1 MSLKKP
7 SEYFRRESASVD
19 NSIQDLG
26 DVPELS
32 SFSDAFDS
40 FKNNLSRIEVFSN
53 SLDNYNSNIEK
64 VNELSQTVGEVKEEI
79 QNLINKKDLDRAM
92 MTQLLVVEQSIREVQ
107 SKVKSINEDKLSQVR
122 SEVVLI
128 TNSVNDFVESEV
140 PRYKKLL
147 EDTNRKYERLEGNVN
162 KSIEESKSSYDKK
175 YQKLTET
182 LQGINEKSLS
192 GFLEDFKLL
201 DENFAKLKKED
212 IPKYKG
218 FIVETERKTES
229 KLEDFDAKT
238 DSKLDEFNQK
248 LLSFEENVKD
258 RIDNVQ
264 SSLKEFVEVE
274 APKYNK
280 LLIENKLKTEE
291 EVKVI
296 QKNIEEKVSQF
307 VSDIETLKSNALNES
322 KEIDK
327 FVTEKIGDFKKVL
340 TETQKDVKKTLS
352 TYTSISKTFEDKVL
366 TENEKLNSY
375 DETLKDF
382 SGKINECLSQ
392 VLLFK
397 EEIEINE
404 EIQNEWKEVLK
415 GELSQRIKE
424 YKEELNEEVVLI
436 QNDLS
441 KKVSDLEIN
450 IVRNESHLK
459 VQNKNLE
466 QIQEDV
472 RSTIQKLNI
481 EELEEQNYELGKK
494 VKYLEEVFEKFNEKE
509 ILTESIIAEPPSVDN
524 KDPLTPLDQNFVTL
538 DQLQQHYRLFINRIQ
553 QQLASIGGGGE
564 TRLKYLDDIVGIA
577 TNPSVY
583 DGKLLKYDHSIGK
596 FEFGDVDEQ
605 GISISEENI
614 IYVAKDGNDGNSG
627 TLTQPKLTIKA
638 AVESIVS
645 AGTTDKVVRVAP
657 GTYIENNP
665 IILPD
670 EVTVIG
676 HSLRET
682 TVIPQ
687 NDNQDLFYVGNGNY
701 IAEMS
706 FRGSLPGKAVV
717 SFDPTKPRY
726 ITQSPYVQNCTN
738 FIPDSIG
745 LRVDGSAAM
754 GPIKSMVL
762 DSYTQYNQGGIGASI
777 TNQGYAQLVSMFT
790 ICDEIAIYCG
800 SGGGCDLTNSNSSFG
815 DYGLVADGVSGK
827 LFSGIVTTAAS
838 ELSDSFELLLEGP
851 ELSVSNALYDKAT
864 GLTTITTSS
873 NHNLNVGAAV
883 TISDLKFTCDSFTDI
898 EEYTVSNAV
907 YDNTTGIL
915 TVTTAEQNELSVGIS
930 VTMSNLKFSCDSFVG
945 ITTFDVS
952 NAVYDN
958 TTGILTVT
966 TSGDHN
972 FTTNL
977 SVDFNNLVFECDS
990 GGGLS
995 TAYFPPYSGDG
1006 NGDPDA
1012 TTFEVLSTP
1021 SSTTFTVN
1029 VGPSTIVHTYQEGGT
1044 VAIGTITTFP
1054 SGRFGNVFEITK
1066 INSNTE
1072 FVTNVG
1078 VSTFIHSYVSGG
1090 NVSISTIANFP
1101 NGNQGYVFN
1110 VQKINSSTEFETYV
1124 GVSTFIHTYDSG
1136 GNVKLNL
1143 VRPYDGQ
1150 TVYFNE
1156 LYENVKTISIT
1167 NGGSGYTSTPIVT
1180 IDPPSES
1187 WGVRAKAIATIE
1199 NGSVT
1204 QIDILSNG
1212 RGYTTTPNITFSA
1225 PQSGINTAEG
1235 SAILTPEY
1243 YTVNKS
1249 TEISNGIT
1257 TVTLNE
1263 NIPFAV
1269 GVGTTVNFFRQS
1281 RILATGHS
1289 FEFIGSGTDI
1299 SNAVPFSN
1307 GSPPIPEN
1315 ETDARNGGLVVYTS
1329 TSQSGNFKI
1338 GDGVTINQNT
1348 SSITGQA
1355 YEKSLVSTMT
1365 PYILS
1370 LGAL

>member
-64 VNELSQTVGEVKEEI
+64 VNELSQTVSEVKEEI

-92 MTQLLVVEQSIREVQ
+92 MAQLLVVEQSIREVQ
-107 SKVKSINEDKLSQVR
+107 SKVKSINENKLSQVR
-122 SEVVLI
+122 SEVVLLA
-128 TNSVNDFVESEV
+128 NSVNDFVESEV

-175 YQKLTET
+175 YQKLTEK
-182 LQGINEKSLS
+182 LQGINQESLS
-192 GFLEDFKLL
+192 EIFEDFKKL
-201 DENFAKLKKED
+201 DKSFKRLRERE
-212 IPKYKG
+212 IPKYSKL
-218 FIVETERKTES
+218 IVESEKKVESKIEETQFKIDDVDSKISESLNSFEEKIDNEILPSYKKYIIDSEQKTES
-229 KLEDFDAKT
+229 KFNELDQKFSETIETFKEDVTSDINKRYSDVSDIVETLGSNLQRIEEKEIPRYKKFIVESQTKI
-238 DSKLDEFNQK
+238 DEFNDTLDETVK
-248 LLSFEENVKD
+248 SLLN
-258 RIDNVQ
+258 
-264 SSLKEFVEVE
+264 
-274 APKYNK
+274 
-280 LLIENKLKTEE
+280 
-291 EVKVI
+291 
-296 QKNIEEKVSQF
+296 KVSQ
-307 VSDIETLKSNALNES
+307 VEGDKTDLIKVVNDKIQEANALRDLV
-322 KEIDK
+322 I
-327 FVTEKIGDFKKVL
+327 
-340 TETQKDVKKTLS
+340 
-352 TYTSISKTFEDKVL
+352 EDLEL
-366 TENEKLNSY
+366 TENARKGL
-375 DETLKDF
+375 DR
-382 SGKINECLSQ
+382 KI
-392 VLLFK
+392 
-397 EEIEINE
+397 
-404 EIQNEWKEVLK
+404 
-415 GELSQRIKE
+415 
-424 YKEELNEEVVLI
+424 
-436 QNDLS
+436 
-441 KKVSDLEIN
+441 SDLEVE

-459 VQNKNLE
+459 IQNKNLE
-466 QIQEDV
+466 QIQEEV
-472 RSTIQKLNI
+472 KSSIEQLNTLN
-481 EELEEQNYELGKK
+481 EEYGEQNYELGKK

-509 ILTESIIAEPPSVDN
+509 ILTEGILAEPPSTN
-524 KDPLTPLDQNFVTL
+524 NEDPLTPTDKKFVTT
-538 DQLQQHYRLFINRIQ
+538 DELQNHYRLFINRVQ

-577 TNPSVY
+577 TNPTVY
-583 DGKLLKYDHSIGK
+583 DNKFLAYDDSIK
-596 FEFGDVDEQ
+596 RFEFRNVPEPSVN
-605 GISISEENI
+605 IAEENI
-614 IYVAKDGNDGNSG
+614 IYVAKDGDDTNDG
-627 TLTQPKLTIKA
+627 TLGRPKLTIKN
-638 AVESIVS
+638 AVETLVA
-645 AGTTDKVVRVAP
+645 AGKSDNVVRVAP
-657 GTYIENNP
+657 GTYIEDNP
-665 IILPD
+665 ITLPD
-670 EVTVIG
+670 EMTVMG

-687 NDNQDLFYVGNGNY
+687 NDDEDLFYVGNGNY

-777 TNQGYAQLVSMFT
+777 TNQGYAQLVSLFT
-790 ICDEIAIYCG
+790 ICDEIAVYCG

-838 ELSDSFELLLEGP
+838 ELSDTFELILDGP

-907 YDNTTGIL
+907 YDEQTGIL

-930 VTMSNLKFSCDSFVG
+930 VTMSDLKFSCDSFVG

-952 NAVYDN
+952 NAVYDEQS
-958 TTGILTVT
+958 GILTVT
-966 TSGDHN
+966 TSVDHN
-972 FTTNL
+972 FSTNL

-1029 VGPSTIVHTYQEGGT
+1029 VGPSTIVHTYQQGGT

-1054 SGRFGNVFEITK
+1054 SGRFGNVFEISK

-1150 TVYFNE
+1150 AVYFNE

-1235 SAILTPEY
+1235 LAILTPEY

-1329 TSQSGNFKI
+1329 TNQSGNFKI

>member
-64 VNELSQTVGEVKEEI
+64 VNELSQTVSEVKEEI

-92 MTQLLVVEQSIREVQ
+92 MAQLLVVEQSIREVQ
-107 SKVKSINEDKLSQVR
+107 SKVKSINENKLSQVR
-122 SEVVLI
+122 SEVVLLA
-128 TNSVNDFVESEV
+128 NSVNDFVESEV

-175 YQKLTET
+175 YQKLTEK
-182 LQGINEKSLS
+182 LQGINQESLS
-192 GFLEDFKLL
+192 EIFEDFKKL
-201 DENFAKLKKED
+201 DKSFKRLRERE
-212 IPKYKG
+212 IPKYSKL
-218 FIVETERKTES
+218 IVESEKKVESKIEETQFKIDDVDSKISESLNSFEEKIDNEILPSYKKYIIDSEQKTES
-229 KLEDFDAKT
+229 KFNELDQKFSETIETFKEDVTSDINKRYSDVSDIVETLGSNLQRIEEKEIPRYKKFIVESQTKI
-238 DSKLDEFNQK
+238 DEFNDTLDETVK
-248 LLSFEENVKD
+248 SLLN
-258 RIDNVQ
+258 
-264 SSLKEFVEVE
+264 
-274 APKYNK
+274 
-280 LLIENKLKTEE
+280 
-291 EVKVI
+291 
-296 QKNIEEKVSQF
+296 KVSQ
-307 VSDIETLKSNALNES
+307 VEGDKTDLIKVVNDKIQEANALRDLV
-322 KEIDK
+322 I
-327 FVTEKIGDFKKVL
+327 
-340 TETQKDVKKTLS
+340 
-352 TYTSISKTFEDKVL
+352 EDLEL
-366 TENEKLNSY
+366 TENARKGL
-375 DETLKDF
+375 DR
-382 SGKINECLSQ
+382 KI
-392 VLLFK
+392 
-397 EEIEINE
+397 
-404 EIQNEWKEVLK
+404 
-415 GELSQRIKE
+415 
-424 YKEELNEEVVLI
+424 
-436 QNDLS
+436 
-441 KKVSDLEIN
+441 SDLEVE

-459 VQNKNLE
+459 IQNKNLE
-466 QIQEDV
+466 QIQEEV
-472 RSTIQKLNI
+472 KSSIEQLNTLN
-481 EELEEQNYELGKK
+481 EEYGEQNYELGKK

-509 ILTESIIAEPPSVDN
+509 ILTEGILAEPPSTN
-524 KDPLTPLDQNFVTL
+524 NEDPLTPTDKKFVTT
-538 DQLQQHYRLFINRIQ
+538 DELQNHYRLFINRVQ

-577 TNPSVY
+577 TNPTVY
-583 DGKLLKYDHSIGK
+583 DNKFLAYDDSIK
-596 FEFGDVDEQ
+596 RFEFRNVPEPSVN
-605 GISISEENI
+605 IAEENI
-614 IYVAKDGNDGNSG
+614 IYVAKDGDDTNDG
-627 TLTQPKLTIKA
+627 TLGRPKLTIKN
-638 AVESIVS
+638 AVETLVA
-645 AGTTDKVVRVAP
+645 AGKSDNVVRVAP
-657 GTYIENNP
+657 GTYIEDNP
-665 IILPD
+665 ITLPD
-670 EVTVIG
+670 EMTVMG

-687 NDNQDLFYVGNGNY
+687 NDDEDLFYVGNGNY

-777 TNQGYAQLVSMFT
+777 TNQGYAQLVSLFT
-790 ICDEIAIYCG
+790 ICDEIAVYCG

-838 ELSDSFELLLEGP
+838 ELSDTFELILDGP

-907 YDNTTGIL
+907 YDEQTGIL

-930 VTMSNLKFSCDSFVG
+930 VTMSDLKFSCDSFVG

-952 NAVYDN
+952 NAVYDEQS
-958 TTGILTVT
+958 GILTVT
-966 TSGDHN
+966 TSVDHN
-972 FTTNL
+972 FSTNL

-1021 SSTTFTVN
+1021 SSKTFTVN
-1029 VGPSTIVHTYQEGGT
+1029 VGPSTIVHTYQQGGT

-1054 SGRFGNVFEITK
+1054 SGRFGNVFEISK

-1150 TVYFNE
+1150 AVYFNE

-1235 SAILTPEY
+1235 LAILTPEY

-1329 TSQSGNFKI
+1329 TNQSGNFKI

>member
-1 MSLKKP
+1 VSLKKP

-64 VNELSQTVGEVKEEI
+64 VNELSQTVSEVKEEI

-92 MTQLLVVEQSIREVQ
+92 MAQLLVVEQSIREVQ
-107 SKVKSINEDKLSQVR
+107 SKVKSINENKLSQVR
-122 SEVVLI
+122 SEVVLLA
-128 TNSVNDFVESEV
+128 NSVNDFVESEV

-175 YQKLTET
+175 YQKLTEK
-182 LQGINEKSLS
+182 LQGINQESLS
-192 GFLEDFKLL
+192 EIFEDFKKL
-201 DENFAKLKKED
+201 DKSFKRLRERE
-212 IPKYKG
+212 IPKYSKL
-218 FIVETERKTES
+218 IVESEKKVESKIEETQFKIDDVDSKISESLNSFEEKIDNEILPSYKKYIIDSEQKTES
-229 KLEDFDAKT
+229 KFNELDQKFSETIETFKEDVTSDINKRYSDVSDIVETLGSNLQRIEEKEIPRYKKFIVESQTKI
-238 DSKLDEFNQK
+238 DEFNDTLDETIK
-248 LLSFEENVKD
+248 SLLN
-258 RIDNVQ
+258 
-264 SSLKEFVEVE
+264 
-274 APKYNK
+274 
-280 LLIENKLKTEE
+280 
-291 EVKVI
+291 
-296 QKNIEEKVSQF
+296 KVSQ
-307 VSDIETLKSNALNES
+307 VEGDKTDLIKVVNDKIQEANALRDLV
-322 KEIDK
+322 I
-327 FVTEKIGDFKKVL
+327 
-340 TETQKDVKKTLS
+340 
-352 TYTSISKTFEDKVL
+352 EDLEL
-366 TENEKLNSY
+366 TENARKGL
-375 DETLKDF
+375 DR
-382 SGKINECLSQ
+382 KI
-392 VLLFK
+392 
-397 EEIEINE
+397 
-404 EIQNEWKEVLK
+404 
-415 GELSQRIKE
+415 
-424 YKEELNEEVVLI
+424 
-436 QNDLS
+436 
-441 KKVSDLEIN
+441 SDLEVE

-459 VQNKNLE
+459 IQNKNLE
-466 QIQEDV
+466 QIQEEV
-472 RSTIQKLNI
+472 KSSIEQLNTLN
-481 EELEEQNYELGKK
+481 EEYGEQNYELGKK

-509 ILTESIIAEPPSVDN
+509 ILTEGILAEPPSTN
-524 KDPLTPLDQNFVTL
+524 NEDPLTPTDKKFVTT
-538 DQLQQHYRLFINRIQ
+538 DELQNHYRLFINRVQ

-577 TNPSVY
+577 TNPTVY
-583 DGKLLKYDHSIGK
+583 DNKFLAYDDSIK
-596 FEFGDVDEQ
+596 RFEFRNVPEPSVN
-605 GISISEENI
+605 IAEENI
-614 IYVAKDGNDGNSG
+614 IYVAKDGDDTNDG
-627 TLTQPKLTIKA
+627 TLGRPKLTIKN
-638 AVESIVS
+638 AVETLVA
-645 AGTTDKVVRVAP
+645 AGKSDNVVRVAP
-657 GTYIENNP
+657 GTYIEDNP
-665 IILPD
+665 ITLPD
-670 EVTVIG
+670 EMTVMG

-687 NDNQDLFYVGNGNY
+687 NDDEDLFYVGNGNY

-777 TNQGYAQLVSMFT
+777 TNQGYAQLVSLFT
-790 ICDEIAIYCG
+790 ICDEIAVYCG

-838 ELSDSFELLLEGP
+838 ELSDTFELILDGP

-907 YDNTTGIL
+907 YDEQTGIL

-930 VTMSNLKFSCDSFVG
+930 VTMSDLKFSCDSFVG

-952 NAVYDN
+952 NAVYDEQS
-958 TTGILTVT
+958 GILTVT
-966 TSGDHN
+966 TSVDHN
-972 FTTNL
+972 FSTNL

-1029 VGPSTIVHTYQEGGT
+1029 VGPSTIVHTYQQGGT

-1054 SGRFGNVFEITK
+1054 SGRFGNVFEISK

-1150 TVYFNE
+1150 AVYFNE

-1235 SAILTPEY
+1235 LAILTPEY

-1329 TSQSGNFKI
+1329 TNQSGNFKI

>member
-1 MSLKKP
+1 VSLKKP

-64 VNELSQTVGEVKEEI
+64 VNELSQTVSEVKEEI

-92 MTQLLVVEQSIREVQ
+92 MAQLLVVEQSIREVQ
-107 SKVKSINEDKLSQVR
+107 SKVKSINENKLSQVR
-122 SEVVLI
+122 SEVVLLA
-128 TNSVNDFVESEV
+128 NSVNDSVESEV

-175 YQKLTET
+175 YQKLTEK
-182 LQGINEKSLS
+182 LQGINQESLS
-192 GFLEDFKLL
+192 EIFEDFKKL
-201 DENFAKLKKED
+201 DKSFKRLRERE
-212 IPKYKG
+212 IPKYSKL
-218 FIVETERKTES
+218 IVESEKKVESKIEETQFKIDDVDSKISESLNSFEEKIDNEILPSYKKYIIDSEQKTES
-229 KLEDFDAKT
+229 KFNELDQKFSETIETFKEDVTSDINKRYSDVSDIVETLGSNLQRIEEKEIPRYKKFIVESQTKI
-238 DSKLDEFNQK
+238 DEFNDTLDETVK
-248 LLSFEENVKD
+248 SLLN
-258 RIDNVQ
+258 
-264 SSLKEFVEVE
+264 
-274 APKYNK
+274 
-280 LLIENKLKTEE
+280 
-291 EVKVI
+291 
-296 QKNIEEKVSQF
+296 KVSQ
-307 VSDIETLKSNALNES
+307 VEGDKTDLIKVVNDKIQEANALRDLV
-322 KEIDK
+322 I
-327 FVTEKIGDFKKVL
+327 
-340 TETQKDVKKTLS
+340 
-352 TYTSISKTFEDKVL
+352 EDLEL
-366 TENEKLNSY
+366 TENARKGL
-375 DETLKDF
+375 DR
-382 SGKINECLSQ
+382 KI
-392 VLLFK
+392 
-397 EEIEINE
+397 
-404 EIQNEWKEVLK
+404 
-415 GELSQRIKE
+415 
-424 YKEELNEEVVLI
+424 
-436 QNDLS
+436 
-441 KKVSDLEIN
+441 SDLEVE

-459 VQNKNLE
+459 IQNKNLE
-466 QIQEDV
+466 QIQEEV
-472 RSTIQKLNI
+472 KSSIEQLNTLN
-481 EELEEQNYELGKK
+481 EEYGEQNYELGKK

-509 ILTESIIAEPPSVDN
+509 ILTEGILAEPPSTN
-524 KDPLTPLDQNFVTL
+524 NEDPLTPTDKKFVITDELQN
-538 DQLQQHYRLFINRIQ
+538 HYRLFINRVQ

-577 TNPSVY
+577 TNPTVY
-583 DGKLLKYDHSIGK
+583 DNKFLAYDDSIK
-596 FEFGDVDEQ
+596 RFEFRNVPEPSVN
-605 GISISEENI
+605 IAEENI
-614 IYVAKDGNDGNSG
+614 IYVAKDGDDTNDG
-627 TLTQPKLTIKA
+627 TLGRPKLTIKN
-638 AVESIVS
+638 AVETLVA
-645 AGTTDKVVRVAP
+645 AGKSDNVVRVAP
-657 GTYIENNP
+657 GTYIEDNP
-665 IILPD
+665 ITLPD
-670 EVTVIG
+670 EMTVMG
-676 HSLRET
+676 HSLIET

-687 NDNQDLFYVGNGNY
+687 NDDEDLFYVGNGNY

-777 TNQGYAQLVSMFT
+777 TNQGYAQLVSLFT
-790 ICDEIAIYCG
+790 ICDEIAVYCG

-838 ELSDSFELLLEGP
+838 ELSDTFELILDGP

-907 YDNTTGIL
+907 YDEQTGIL

-930 VTMSNLKFSCDSFVG
+930 VTMSDLKFSCDSFVG

-952 NAVYDN
+952 NAVYDEQS
-958 TTGILTVT
+958 GILTVT
-966 TSGDHN
+966 TSVDHN
-972 FTTNL
+972 FSTNL

-1029 VGPSTIVHTYQEGGT
+1029 VGPSTIVHTYQQGGT

-1054 SGRFGNVFEITK
+1054 SGRFGNVFEISK

-1150 TVYFNE
+1150 AVYFNE

-1235 SAILTPEY
+1235 LAILTPEY

-1329 TSQSGNFKI
+1329 TNQSGNFKI